1 MPGYQNLVYQHE
13 FYLAIILNFLVKCSD
28 RYFHLADRVIKRDYG
43 KVEYDRQN

>member
-13 FYLAIILNFLVKCSD
+13 FYLTIITGCLVKYSD